1 VCYINCALAIKSRDI
16 ESYSLRN
23 NQAVTPPYV
32 YICIIAKGYVTD
44 LAKGRYVCSVASI
57 KKKFASSKYSTMA
70 SSSEDNVSRIKT
82 GASLL
87 ANGGT
92 LTSVPCPKCSGVQ
105 VRLGEKITC
114 INCGNE
120 VNTAAAAAAGSH
132 PNAERDKAAPA
143 RASSVLTSAASLIE
157 EKIAL
162 IASEIRAEND
172 ISMQRQKAELLEKY
186 LTILEKTKSLIG

>member
-1 VCYINCALAIKSRDI
+1 MV
-16 ESYSLRN
+16 
-23 NQAVTPPYV
+23 
-32 YICIIAKGYVTD
+32 
-44 LAKGRYVCSVASI
+44 
-57 KKKFASSKYSTMA
+57 
-70 SSSEDNVSRIKT
+70 SSEDNVSSSRIKT

-92 LTSVPCPKCSGVQ
+92 LTSVPCHKCSGVQ

-120 VNTAAAAAAGSH
+120 ANTIGSSQQQQQ
-132 PNAERDKAAPA
+132 PKPERDKAVPA
-143 RASSVLTSAASLIE
+143 RTSTVLTSVASLIE

-172 ISMQRQKAELLEKY
+172 ISVQSQKAELLERY
-186 LTILEKTKSLIG
+186 LAILEKTKSLIG

>member
-1 VCYINCALAIKSRDI
+1 
-16 ESYSLRN
+16 
-23 NQAVTPPYV
+23 
-32 YICIIAKGYVTD
+32 
-44 LAKGRYVCSVASI
+44 
-57 KKKFASSKYSTMA
+57 MA
-70 SSSEDNVSRIKT
+70 SSEDNVSRIKT

-87 ANGGT
+87 ASGGT
-92 LTSVPCPKCSGVQ
+92 LTSVPCPKCRGVQ

-120 VNTAAAAAAGSH
+120 INTAAAAAAGNQ

-143 RASSVLTSAASLIE
+143 RASSVLTSTASLIE

-172 ISMQRQKAELLEKY
+172 ISIQRQKAELLEKY

>member
-1 VCYINCALAIKSRDI
+1 
-16 ESYSLRN
+16 
-23 NQAVTPPYV
+23 
-32 YICIIAKGYVTD
+32 
-44 LAKGRYVCSVASI
+44 
-57 KKKFASSKYSTMA
+57 MA
-70 SSSEDNVSRIKT
+70 SSEDNVSRIKT

-120 VNTAAAAAAGSH
+120 VNTAAAAAGGSQ

-143 RASSVLTSAASLIE
+143 RGSSVLTSAASLIE